1 MVYLVV
7 LAIPV
12 LIGLVVIWRLA
23 RVTLTPRETYTKR
36 HRGAVGQITF
46 CRHCDTVLTPR
57 NWREHG
63 VNCAKRPAP

>member
-1 MVYLVV
+1 MVYLAA
-7 LAIPV
+7 LALPV
-12 LIGLVVIWRLA
+12 LIGLIALYRVAKLA
-23 RVTLTPRETYTKR
+23 LTPPETYTKR

-46 CRHCDTVLTPR
+46 CQHCDTVLTPR

>member
-1 MVYLVV
+1 MLYLVA

-12 LIGLVVIWRLA
+12 LIGLIALYRVAKLA
-23 RVTLTPRETYTKR
+23 LTPPETYTKR

-46 CRHCDTVLTPR
+46 CRHCDTVLTQR

-63 VNCAKRPAP
+63 VNCAKRPPT